1 MITSRT
7 RAVVLLGAAFALG
20 LAAGGAGMAM
30 ATRSGKVELDR
41 RGNGGRNGGSA
52 GWMRELD
59 LSDTQRDSV
68 DSLYRQGYKG
78 MDSIIRRIR
87 PQTDSLF
94 ATIRPDL
101 DARRAL
107 TRDEVRKLLTA
118 PQLERYDSMV
128 RASDEQRRRSWD
140 QRGSGGPP
148 RDH

>member
-30 ATRSGKVELDR
+30 ATRTGTVEIDR
-41 RGNGGRNGGSA
+41 RGNGGRGA
-52 GWMRELD
+52 GWMRELQ

-78 MDSIIRRIR
+78 MDSIVRRIR

-94 ATIRPDL
+94 ATIRPEL

-140 QRGSGGPP
+140 QRGNGGSP